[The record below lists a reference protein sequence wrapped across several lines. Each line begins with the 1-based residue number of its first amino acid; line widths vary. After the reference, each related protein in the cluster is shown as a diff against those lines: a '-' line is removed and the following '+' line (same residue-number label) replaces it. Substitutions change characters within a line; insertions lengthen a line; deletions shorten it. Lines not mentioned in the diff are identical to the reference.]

1 MSSNGFEIYRRV
13 SMEVFNNLLAE
24 HGVPV
29 QKQVMDFVR
38 KALLDRGAEEA
49 PYTVAVAARILMITA
64 RTFLQN
70 TVKDPGRVFQD
81 WTQEINEYFLQ
92 LPESKV
98 QGALSFPAKDN

>member
-1 MSSNGFEIYRRV
+1 MASNSFDIYQKA
-13 SMEVFNNLLAE
+13 SMEVFHKLLAD

-38 KALLDRGAEEA
+38 KVLLDRGAEEA
-49 PYTVAVAARILMITA
+49 PYTVVVAARILMITA

-70 TVKDPGRVFQD
+70 TVKDPARVFQD
-81 WTQEINEYFLQ
+81 WTQEINEYFQQ

-98 QGALSFPAKDN
+98 QGALSFVTKDN